1 MKILKK
7 FFALALATVTLSAAV
22 FYVTPAI
29 KSLASDKYSISDSV
43 ATKDNTSGEWELVGR
58 TEDQNLT
65 SEQLVSYESTGN
77 YRTATIGEDQTTSY
91 LFKKVAATASDTYT
105 DVKPAT
111 NSNDPTPEKQAAQEQ
126 TPASIAA
133 YEQWLA
139 TYGGGAATAGTTTQ
153 VIAGTMGQAGSEVVI
168 SGASTPNGEA
178 VAMFQSNDASN
189 TLVAGAVGAI
199 PTGTKITSA
208 VAAEGSASYT
218 AAKAALGKKN
228 LAFTYDITATAAPTA
243 KFAMSIPVPADLKIP
258 AGKSLKVYAIV
269 DGKATLLDCG
279 VKDGRIVFGTAAFGT
294 FAFVIE

>member
-1 MKILKK
+1 MKMLKK
-7 FFALALATVTLSAAV
+7 FFALALATVTLVAAV
-22 FYVTPAI
+22 YYVTPAMKAMAEARYDVEWADAEQTI
-29 KSLASDKYSISDSV
+29 PSKVIRND
-43 ATKDNTSGEWELVGR
+43 TSGKYVFNG
-58 TEDQNLT
+58 
-65 SEQLVSYESTGN
+65 ST
-77 YRTATIGEDQTTSY
+77 YVVYKEET
-91 LFKKVAATASDTYT
+91 K
-105 DVKPAT
+105 T
-111 NSNDPTPEKQAAQEQ
+111 NPVDPKAPTPEKQAAQEQ

-139 TYGGGAATAGTTTQ
+139 TWGGGTAAAAGTTTQ
-153 VIAGTMGQAGSEVVI
+153 NIAGTIGQAGSEVVV
-168 SGASTPNGEA
+168 SGGTPNGQP

-218 AAKAALGKKN
+218 AAKAALGKKD

-243 KFAMSIPVPADLKIP
+243 QFAMSIPVPADLKIP

-279 VKDGRIVFGTAAFGT
+279 IKDGRIVFGTAAFGT

>member
-43 ATKDNTSGEWELVGR
+43 ATKDNTNGEWELVGKW
-58 TEDQNLT
+58 TEEL
-65 SEQLVSYESTGN
+65 EQKMLADSSNYCSAQIGSDTTG
-77 YRTATIGEDQTTSY
+77 YV
-91 LFKKVAATASDTYT
+91 FKKVVATASDTYT

-111 NSNDPTPEKQAAQEQ
+111 NSSDPTPEKQAAQEQ

>member
-29 KSLASDKYSISDSV
+29 KALAEKRYTPVYKDFEGTQVLIEMKEDASGEYVVSDSSNYDIKYPAADEQPEGTV
-43 ATKDNTSGEWELVGR
+43 ITYYKKAT
-58 TEDQNLT
+58 
-65 SEQLVSYESTGN
+65 
-77 YRTATIGEDQTTSY
+77 
-91 LFKKVAATASDTYT
+91 ATASDTYT

-111 NSNDPTPEKQAAQEQ
+111 NSSDPTPEKQAAQEQ

-168 SGASTPNGEA
+168 SGASTPNGES